1 MDAWFIFPEVQ
12 DDGGR
17 SEALRRVQGAY
28 WSTFSTPLFNVDMVE
43 SVTACKIPD
52 TAAIFQLHRNPEWIV
67 HHLTENYPGEYRL
80 TSL

>member
-43 SVTACKIPD
+43 SFTACKTPG
-52 TAAIFQLHRNPEWIV
+52 TTAIFQLRRSPELTD